1 MADDLPLVVAD
12 DLARN
17 QMREP
22 VYHALSVL
30 LGIFGRMRVVD
41 QRQRIAHVFAA
52 EARHRHRS
60 SIDPDLLAQK
70 YEERRIAGARTSN
83 EPRSEGNEQKGES

>member
-17 QMREP
+17 KPHEP
-22 VYHALSVL
+22 LDHALGEL

-41 QRQRIAHVFAA
+41 QGQRIPHV
-52 EARHRHRS
+52 
-60 SIDPDLLAQK
+60 
-70 YEERRIAGARTSN
+70 
-83 EPRSEGNEQKGES
+83 